1 MIEAEKNEPT
11 KEPLS
16 SRVAGGTGTASG
28 TPKGMK
34 YIFGIFMIIIYLG
47 MGYLMFV
54 NFFDWTEDFA
64 WARYSLGT
72 LFILYGFWRGYR
84 QFKGMY

>member
-11 KEPLS
+11 KKPLS

-28 TPKGMK
+28 APKGMK

-54 NFFDWTEDFA
+54 NFFDWTE

>member
-1 MIEAEKNEPT
+1 
-11 KEPLS
+11 
-16 SRVAGGTGTASG
+16 
-28 TPKGMK
+28 
-34 YIFGIFMIIIYLG
+34 MIIIYLG